1 MKLKYFPL
9 LILLA
14 FVINACGSQK
24 RKTVKRSVKT
34 TKTVAKTKKTP
45 TKSEQQPHQ
54 KPQPLVK
61 KEDALRVQ
69 LPEVKREFRAAWVA
83 SVANIN
89 WPSKKNLSVQEQK
102 NEALFILELLKNH
115 HFNAV
120 IFQVRPSADALYKSD
135 LEP

>member
-24 RKTVKRSVKT
+24 RKTVKRSIKT
-34 TKTVAKTKKTP
+34 TKTVAKAKKTP
-45 TKSEQQPHQ
+45 AKPEQQPHQ
-54 KPQPLVK
+54 KPQPPVK

-89 WPSKKNLSVQEQK
+89 WPLKVIQEHG
-102 NEALFILELLKNH
+102 LGDSLLRTAKIGR
-115 HFNAV
+115 ASCRERV
-120 IFQVRPSADALYKSD
+120 
-135 LEP
+135 